1 MPEISSIRPMTLKGN
16 QVADPRTDI
25 VTIDEDKI
33 SEYADRVMRLA
44 KDTVTVRFRFFDAA
58 LAKLNFESRIGL
70 GGYVFDGENLY
81 YDPYKLLDDYK
92 IEASYALRL
101 LLHVLFHGILM
112 HPYRFDKTEEKYW
125 NIASDIA
132 VENIILNME
141 ISEASLLRD
150 GEERI
155 ILNRLAKWVPN
166 LTAEALYR
174 EFMVGGISK
183 DSETKYADL
192 FAFDRHR
199 PRIAYRDEPKE
210 ILTKEDWEKIAER
223 VKAELKSFSKDMTGA
238 DSIMVNL
245 SESTKKRYDYD
256 SILNRFAV
264 MSEEIKVNPD
274 EFDYIYYTYGL
285 NKYGNMPLIEPLE
298 YAEEKKI
305 KEFVIAID
313 TSASVRGQKV
323 TDFLNKTYDILSKS
337 VSFSEQ
343 LNVHIVQCDAKIRSD
358 TVIRSAQDLKDVAGN
373 FAVKGFGATDF
384 RPVFEYVEQLKQEDK
399 IHNLKGLIYFTDG
412 YGIYPE
418 SAPDYD
424 TLFVFDGEDEYR
436 MPVPG
441 WAIKVVLEE

>member
-1 MPEISSIRPMTLKGN
+1 MTLKGN

-141 ISEASLLRD
+141 IPEASLLRD

>member
-1 MPEISSIRPMTLKGN
+1 M
-16 QVADPRTDI
+16 ADHREEQAATDEAVI
-25 VTIDEDKI
+25 I
-33 SEYADRVMRLA
+33 EYADKVIRLA
-44 KDTVTVRFRFFDAA
+44 RDTVTVRFRFFDAA
-58 LAKLNFESRIGL
+58 LAKLRFESRIGL
-70 GGYVFDGENLY
+70 GGYVFDGENLF
-81 YDPYKLLDDYK
+81 YDPYRLLDDYK
-92 IEASYALRL
+92 KESAYVLRL
-101 LLHVLFHGILM
+101 LLHILFHAILM
-112 HPYRFDKTEEKYW
+112 HPYRFDKTEEDYW

-141 ISEASLLRD
+141 ISEAALLKD
-150 GEERI
+150 TEERI

-166 LTAEALYR
+166 LTAESLYR

-183 DSETKYADL
+183 DSEKKYAEL

-199 PRIAYRDEPKE
+199 PRITYKDEPKE

-223 VKAELKSFSKDMTGA
+223 VKAELKSFSKDITGV

-245 SESTKKRYDYD
+245 GESTKKRYDYD
-256 SILNRFAV
+256 AILNRFAV

-323 TDFLNKTYDILSKS
+323 VDFLNKTYDILSKS
-337 VSFSEQ
+337 VSFSEK

-358 TVIRSAQDLKDVAGN
+358 TIISSSQDLKNAAKD
-373 FAVKGFGATDF
+373 FTVKGFGATDF
-384 RPVFEYVEQLKQEDK
+384 RPVFEYVEELKQEDK

-424 TLFVFDGEDEYR
+424 TLFVFDGEDDYR

-441 WAIKVVLEE
+441 WAIKVVLED